1 MPLAI
6 TKILPDPAFSVQYQ
20 GERIQLYHA
29 YEDDM
34 VGKQC
39 ENVYTADEAEGVR
52 EGQRLTGGFM
62 GSKFGYTED
71 EDRNDFF
78 FDTYN
83 LYKTMTANFV
93 PEFQHPTRTWAGD
106 WDDKFIVQT
115 AINYG
120 LIGFDEDFR
129 FVDTMTIEEPVKS
142 CTGGLVQPYEVR
154 VVSHGER
161 HQRHIANR
169 ALEAV
174 HRIRGRER
182 PAHV

>member
-20 GERIQLYHA
+20 GETITIYHA
-29 YEDDM
+29 YEDDI
-34 VGKQC
+34 VGLEC
-39 ENVYTADEAEGVR
+39 SNVYTADEAEGVR
-52 EGQRLTGGFM
+52 EGQRLAGGLM

-78 FDTYN
+78 FDTHM
-83 LYKTMTANFV
+83 LYRTMTANFV
-93 PEFQHPTRTWAGD
+93 SEFQHPKKKYASD

-129 FVDTMTIEEPVKS
+129 FVETQRISHSIKS
-142 CTGGLVQPYEVR
+142 CTGGEIRPYEVK
-154 VVSHGER
+154 VVSHG
-161 HQRHIANR
+161 
-169 ALEAV
+169 
-174 HRIRGRER
+174 
-182 PAHV
+182 